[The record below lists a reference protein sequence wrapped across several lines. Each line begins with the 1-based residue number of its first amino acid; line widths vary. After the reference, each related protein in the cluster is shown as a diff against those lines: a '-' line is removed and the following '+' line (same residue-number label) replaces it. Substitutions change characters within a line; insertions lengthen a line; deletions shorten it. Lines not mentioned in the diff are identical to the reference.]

1 MLAGVKLG
9 GSCPGLQFQFAVLGM
24 KARAGRLLSK
34 CWSCPQPPF
43 TFYFEKILTNSPWT
57 FTSLPPCC
65 GYRCYRCSAV
75 HTTSCRFIYFV
86 CLWWNWKAVGT
97 YACHSVPVVAL
108 SFHTTWVLSIN
119 SGHEA
124 RQDGYTHGTTTPDLL
139 VYLLHNK
146 LRYFWKHSQW
156 QSN

>member
-24 KARAGRLLSK
+24 KDRAGRLLSK

-57 FTSLPPCC
+57 FTSPPPCC

-86 CLWWNWKAVGT
+86 SLMKLEGGGHICMPQCACGGSLLPHHVG
-97 YACHSVPVVAL
+97 S
-108 SFHTTWVLSIN
+108 
-119 SGHEA
+119 EA
-124 RQDGYTHGTTTPDLL
+124 WQDGYTHGTTTPDLL